1 MFYSC
6 SYYKFISEIP
16 EHVQRNRLKDIHYSH
31 LDANKRISIFSF
43 QRNGFMWA
51 LFFCF
56 LIISKQG
63 LAVESVSVNN
73 DLLTL
78 ASAVTQAVRD
88 NPNLAKMQA
97 RWKAMSA
104 IPSQL
109 GTLPDPT
116 ISFGSLNLPTN
127 TFNTTQE
134 PMTQMQMGVNQSI
147 PFPGKLGLREKAAE
161 FEAEAASNDIDET
174 RLHLIRDVKTT
185 WWVVFYL
192 DRALEIVT
200 ANKGLL
206 RQFIEIAQTKYS
218 VGNGLQQ
225 DVLLAQLELSQL
237 LDQEIQLVGTQRN
250 EKVRLSALLDRPANY
265 SFRLPKEIDKEL
277 PNTIPEPELY
287 QIADLSRPLL
297 AKQRNQISA
306 AGTRVELAKKDYY
319 PDFGMGAF
327 YGFRGGNNPPPQGG
341 GPRSDFLSLRL
352 SMSIPIFIDSKQSK
366 AVVQRAAEQLQQEY
380 ALQDEWSQVRAQI
393 STALADYERAREQ
406 FTLFKS
412 GIIPQARQTVA
423 SMLAGYQVNK
433 VDFLNLI
440 RSQITLFNHETKYW
454 RALTEAKQSLAKLVA
469 AVGEEGIYE

>member
-174 RLHLIRDVKTT
+174 RLSTSNSRCENNLVGSVLSGSCFRNC
-185 WWVVFYL
+185 YSEQ
-192 DRALEIVT
+192 RALASI
-200 ANKGLL
+200 
-206 RQFIEIAQTKYS
+206 Y
-218 VGNGLQQ
+218 
-225 DVLLAQLELSQL
+225 
-237 LDQEIQLVGTQRN
+237 RN
-250 EKVRLSALLDRPANY
+250 CS
-265 SFRLPKEIDKEL
+265 
-277 PNTIPEPELY
+277 
-287 QIADLSRPLL
+287 
-297 AKQRNQISA
+297 NQIFGRKWIA
-306 AGTRVELAKKDYY
+306 ARCV
-319 PDFGMGAF
+319 
-327 YGFRGGNNPPPQGG
+327 
-341 GPRSDFLSLRL
+341 
-352 SMSIPIFIDSKQSK
+352 
-366 AVVQRAAEQLQQEY
+366 
-380 ALQDEWSQVRAQI
+380 
-393 STALADYERAREQ
+393 AR
-406 FTLFKS
+406 T
-412 GIIPQARQTVA
+412 T
-423 SMLAGYQVNK
+423 
-433 VDFLNLI
+433 
-440 RSQITLFNHETKYW
+440 
-454 RALTEAKQSLAKLVA
+454 
-469 AVGEEGIYE
+469 